1 MAEVTGDWL
10 SVDPRDPEAGRA
22 AREAQRTKAVEFAQQ
37 YRYLFVENTTGARLL
52 DQWTRAFARKR
63 TPVNATI
70 QEYAATEAVRAF
82 IEDIHAQIELT
93 RTEGRT

>member
-1 MAEVTGDWL
+1 M
-10 SVDPRDPEAGRA
+10 DPRDPELGA
-22 AREAQRTKAVEFAQQ
+22 AEREMTRLKAVEFAQQ
-37 YRYLFVENTTGARLL
+37 YRYLFVENATGARLL
-52 DQWTRAFARKR
+52 DYWTRTLARKR

-82 IEDIHAQIELT
+82 IEDIRAQIELT